1 MASEGMVHALEKIH
15 QLLQPNGRLLDI
27 HPFGQPPPIEVR
39 LDGEVFQAGWL
50 QESDE
55 YVEYEQ
61 ANQAVAGVVKQG
73 LFVVE
78 ERSRFAFETHASS
91 LAELQAFLAENWK
104 DAIVEEQVA
113 GQIEAYM
120 ASIAQEKVIVIRE
133 VIQASRL
140 RPLFIVLP

>member
-1 MASEGMVHALEKIH
+1 MVHALEQIH

-27 HPFGQPPPIEVR
+27 HPFGQPPPIEVW

-55 YVEYEQ
+55 YIEYEQ
-61 ANQAVAGVVKQG
+61 ANQAVAEVVKRG
-73 LFVVE
+73 LFAVE
-78 ERSRFAFETHASS
+78 ERSRFAFEIHALS
-91 LAELQAFLAENWK
+91 LTTLQAFLAENWK
-104 DAIVEEQVA
+104 DAIIEEQVA

-120 ASIAQEKVIVIRE
+120 ASIAQKKVIVIRE

-140 RPLFIVLP
+140 RPLF